1 MKKLVTF
8 FLALVMPI
16 MLWAYD
22 FQSGDLYYNITSDS
36 TAMVT
41 SKSASY
47 PYNNGVTITS
57 AVIPSSVSYSGKT
70 FAVTAIDDYAFMNCT
85 SLASLSIPLSMIDIG
100 FDALKNTTLYNN
112 SSQWENDVL
121 YIGDCLIEAK
131 TTISGSY
138 VIKSNTRLI
147 ASKAFDKC
155 SSLTSITI
163 PENVQVIGRSCFHD
177 CESLAKVVW
186 NVKKC
191 AEFYNSSSGGNYLFS
206 NTPVTSFIFG
216 EGVENVPGSL
226 CYGLKI
232 LKSITIPASVTTI
245 GAYAFNN
252 CYMLNSVVFG
262 NNVTT
267 IGNSAFQNC
276 SSLVSITIPN
286 SVTDIGSSAF
296 YKCSSLSS
304 VTISN
309 KLNNI
314 RSTLF
319 GGCSSL
325 VSVTIP
331 ENVTNISSSAF
342 LDCSS
347 LTSIT
352 WNAKNYT
359 NFSSSSSNP
368 FYEIRS
374 QITSFKFGDS
384 VACVPNYLCYGMNN
398 LQSIIIP
405 NSVITIGNSA
415 FKGCS
420 SVTSIALDDAVT
432 TIGDH
437 TFQDCTSLVSISIP
451 ENVTNIGR
459 NAFSGCSSLTD
470 VVWNAKNCEIV
481 ATGSPYAS
489 TTPFYGVRSQ
499 ITLFTFGDSVANIP
513 NWLCY
518 GMDNLN
524 SIIIPYHVASV
535 GYGTFGK
542 CSSLASVVWNAKITE
557 DYQNKNYAPFLDSSI
572 SSFIFGDSVQHVPAF
587 LCYNLSLL
595 PTLTIPQ
602 NIKTIGKNA
611 FGQCVG
617 LTSIEWNPITCTGYW
632 DAEYTYP
639 IFTGCNNVE
648 SVVFGDN
655 VQEIPKYLCYQMSKI
670 TSLALPKSLNTIGF
684 RAFKECSSLSTITIP
699 KSVNTIASDAF
710 DACTS
715 LNKTNYTGDVATWCN
730 IKFAN
735 STANPINYS
744 HNFYINDQEIKDL
757 VIPENTGEVKF
768 GAFFNCT
775 SLSSITILGGV
786 TNIRK
791 SAFNGCSSVSKIIFG
806 ESLMKIGDYAFKGCS
821 SLSSLVLPASVE
833 SIGDS
838 TFYNCTSIS
847 SITTHA
853 ENPFSLGN
861 NAFYGV
867 KKTIPMY
874 VPCGSVE
881 AYESADGWNAFTNI
895 QEPLPQFIISV
906 SSQSN
911 EMGEAKVDRNTY
923 CEGVQISATAYDGYH
938 FVQWSDGNT
947 DNPRTLTV
955 SQDMELTAEFEKDVD
970 PTWQI
975 KYTSTDGNIVTP
987 TNEDDFGVN
996 IVSNTYKNGVGTI
1009 TFDGPVTTVG
1019 YFAFNQSTTLQ
1030 TVVLPNTVNYIGEA
1044 AFQLCSS
1051 LTSINIP
1058 NGVTNIEH
1066 HAFAGCSSLTDITLP
1081 NSVSSLGDHAFYS
1094 CSSLRSVE
1102 LSENMTT
1109 IEGWT
1114 FSLCTSLSSITI
1126 PNSIMT
1132 VEQYAFNET
1141 AWYNNH
1147 NDGLVYAND
1156 YVLYNY
1162 KGEASANTQLE
1173 IREGT
1178 KVISSHAFYGKQN
1191 IVSVVLPNSITTIGT
1206 YAFDGCTSLAS
1217 INIPDEI
1224 TTIGS
1229 VAFRNTAL
1237 TSIRLPESITYV
1249 GYYAFKDC
1257 AALDTIYLE
1266 SSTPPGMSS
1275 EAFTNTSVSTCV
1287 IPCGTLT
1294 TYEASIW
1301 VDKVGGF
1308 VEDCIEGLQLIYT
1321 STDGNIVT
1329 PYATDV
1335 FGANIVSNTYKNG
1348 VGTITFD
1355 APVTSL
1361 GDLAFHQCSS
1371 LVSVTIPNTVTSI
1384 GDRAFWNCSSLS
1396 SITIPNGVESIG
1408 EFAFY
1413 YCSSLNAITL
1423 PNSVKTIGRDAFGYC
1438 TSLKKTNYIGDVIDW
1453 CDIVFITRETN
1464 PIYYS
1469 KSFYINDQEVKDL
1482 VIPNEVDSIHDYAFE
1497 NCQSITSLTI
1507 GDGVKYV
1514 GTEAFSGC
1522 SSLKDVKMGKNIVD
1536 IGKQAFLSCSSLAVI
1551 NIPTSVKTIGYQA
1564 FSHCTSLTEVE
1575 IPNGVT
1581 TIGHMAFNMCGSI
1594 VSVSLPKSLTSLGR
1608 IVFYECNSISKITV
1622 EEGNAKYDSR
1632 GNCNAVIET
1641 ATNTLLVGSAS
1652 TIIPEG
1658 IISIE
1663 TAAFR
1668 GLQALTSIN
1677 IPNSVTNIGEDAFYG
1692 CPLTSIT
1699 IPQNVTNIGELA
1711 FRACWSLETI
1721 YVEASTP
1728 QTIGNN
1734 AFEANSPTCYIP
1746 CGTKAAYE
1754 ASDWANY
1761 MGDFVEDC
1769 EEGQQIKYTS
1779 TDGNIVT
1786 PNKTDVF
1793 GANIVSNTYENGVGT
1808 ITFDAPITKIGDE
1821 AFYNRKKLASITIP
1835 KSVETIGQYAFWDCK
1850 ALTAFTIP
1858 DGVTHI
1864 ASEAFRGCS
1873 ALTSVVIP
1881 SSVTSIG
1888 TNPFGA
1894 CPGITSIVV
1903 DENNPK
1909 YDSRNNCNGIIETAN
1924 NRLISGCQN
1933 TIIPYGVTNIDHA
1946 FWNCSSLKQITIP
1959 NTVTNIG
1966 TYTFSQCSLTSI
1978 VIPKSVTSI
1987 GDAAFINCPLSTIVV
2002 EEGNPKYD
2010 SRNHCNAIIITST
2023 NTLLAGSDN
2032 TIIPEGITAISPNAF
2047 RGRKHIA
2054 SIAIPN
2060 SVTRIGEYAF
2070 EGCTSLTSITIPDGV
2085 TTIKTFAFSSCDALT
2100 SVIIGKGVNSVEQ
2113 GAFFNSPVET
2123 VYFNAQEPAIG
2134 LELVTGY
2141 RYFSTSPTCYIP
2153 CGTRAAYEA
2162 SVWNDYMESFIETYE
2177 YTLTLS
2183 SSDNSMGSAT
2193 ITQEPA
2199 CGTPAIIV
2207 ATPNDGYLFSQ
2218 WSDGNTDNPRTLS
2231 VTEDIKLTAQWT
2243 PNTNIPYIVNHY
2255 RQALDG
2261 TYPSTLK
2268 ETENLMGTTAA
2279 NVTPVVKT
2287 YTGFTSPEAKT
2298 ATIAADGSTVVEYY
2312 YTRNQYTL
2320 TWVTDGNAL
2329 TGAYSKG
2336 SVLFE
2341 AAITI
2346 PNTPTKTGYTFAGWD
2361 NTVPVTMP
2369 AEDVTLIALFT
2380 IHTYSVILTADQNGT
2395 VSGGGTYN
2403 YGESV
2408 TITATPND
2416 GYTFSQ
2422 WSDGNTDNPRTLTV
2436 TEDIELTA
2444 EFEEEGNYGSYT
2456 RTVRIGYNTICLPH
2470 GSSNFTGA
2478 TFYEIA
2484 HILKNKKKIFFDEVK
2499 TLEAGKPYIFYPHS
2513 NEVTVYYDNTTS
2525 AVPLSHNGLHG
2536 TFDGITAASNFL
2548 KGKYLV
2554 AGDRMVLCGDGCS
2567 LAANRAY
2574 IELDEISDKD
2584 HPAIPGI
2591 KRVSMDY
2598 SEENATTALDNITDE
2613 TIVAPMQEGVYDIL
2627 GRKVDAPIVS
2637 GFYIINGKKVF
2648 VAL

>member
-1 MKKLVTF
+1 MLTTITLFANDLVST
-8 FLALVMPI
+8 
-16 MLWAYD
+16 
-22 FQSGDLYYNITSDS
+22 QSMSYGTGYEIVYTSTDGKIVNPASRDDSFDANIVSNT
-36 TAMVT
+36 
-41 SKSASY
+41 Y
-47 PYNNGVTITS
+47 ENGVGTITFDG
-57 AVIPSSVSYSGKT
+57 P
-70 FAVTAIDDYAFMNCT
+70 VTNIGIYAFYACATLSSITIPKTVTKIGEYTFYNCT
-85 SLASLSIPLSMIDIG
+85 SLTKSNYNGDVAGWCAIEFESSYGNPIYYSHNLYINNQEVQDLVIPNTVTTINNYQFSNCASITSLTIPNSVTCIRDAAFSSCSSLSSIQIGTNVDTIEYYAFRNCGAINTITCNAVTPPVLGNRVFNDNLNNVTCVVPCASVELYRESAWANHINNFESEFLYEFTILSADEMMGTCAITQEPDCNTSAIFKAIPQNRYHFVQWSDGNTDNPRTLRVTDH
-100 FDALKNTTLYNN
+100 TTLFA
-112 SSQWENDVL
+112 EFAADFKVE
-121 YIGDCLIEAK
+121 DCQIIYTSTDGKQVIPAEANAFGNATIVSNVYTNGKGVITFNTLIETIGETAFANCKNLKSIVIPNYVTDIEAQAFLNCSNLTDVTIPNGVETIGRAAFNNCSSLRTITIPQSVKYIYNAAFVGCSLNSIYVNRTTPPTLNPSREDPYMVLGTTAVATCYIPCGKLASYQASEWK
-131 TTISGSY
+131 TKGQVREFVEKAPYTLTLKSSNDAQGNATITEAVDCNTLNATITATPNTGYHFVQWSDGNTDNPRTLTVSQDMELTAEFEKDVDPTWQITY
-138 VIKSNTRLI
+138 TSINGNTITPTKTDVFGANIVSNVYENGVGTITFDGPVTSIGEDAFFRSSLLTSIIIPDRVINI
-147 ASKAFDKC
+147 GYHAFYEC
-155 SSLTSITI
+155 SSLTS
-163 PENVQVIGRSCFHD
+163 VIISNSVKSIGNGAFFGCS
-177 CESLAKVVW
+177 SL
-186 NVKKC
+186 
-191 AEFYNSSSGGNYLFS
+191 L
-206 NTPVTSFIFG
+206 
-216 EGVENVPGSL
+216 
-226 CYGLKI
+226 
-232 LKSITIPASVTTI
+232 SITIPDSVTSI
-245 GAYAFNN
+245 GE
-252 CYMLNSVVFG
+252 
-262 NNVTT
+262 
-267 IGNSAFQNC
+267 SAFDACLGLEVIVVENENTTYDSRNSCNAIIETATNVLVTGCKKTIIPNTVMSIGESAFRNC
-276 SSLVSITIPN
+276 NLMTSITIPN
-286 SVTDIGSSAF
+286 SVTSIGEEAF
-296 YKCSSLSS
+296 AY
-304 VTISN
+304 
-309 KLNNI
+309 
-314 RSTLF
+314 
-319 GGCSSL
+319 
-325 VSVTIP
+325 
-331 ENVTNISSSAF
+331 
-342 LDCSS
+342 
-347 LTSIT
+347 
-352 WNAKNYT
+352 
-359 NFSSSSSNP
+359 
-368 FYEIRS
+368 
-374 QITSFKFGDS
+374 
-384 VACVPNYLCYGMNN
+384 CYN
-398 LQSIIIP
+398 L
-405 NSVITIGNSA
+405 NSVTIGNS
-415 FKGCS
+415 
-420 SVTSIALDDAVT
+420 
-432 TIGDH
+432 
-437 TFQDCTSLVSISIP
+437 
-451 ENVTNIGR
+451 VTNIGR
-459 NAFSGCSSLTD
+459 HAFRYCSMM
-470 VVWNAKNCEIV
+470 
-481 ATGSPYAS
+481 
-489 TTPFYGVRSQ
+489 F
-499 ITLFTFGDSVANIP
+499 
-513 NWLCY
+513 
-518 GMDNLN
+518 
-524 SIIIPYHVASV
+524 
-535 GYGTFGK
+535 
-542 CSSLASVVWNAKITE
+542 
-557 DYQNKNYAPFLDSSI
+557 
-572 SSFIFGDSVQHVPAF
+572 
-587 LCYNLSLL
+587 
-595 PTLTIPQ
+595 
-602 NIKTIGKNA
+602 
-611 FGQCVG
+611 
-617 LTSIEWNPITCTGYW
+617 
-632 DAEYTYP
+632 
-639 IFTGCNNVE
+639 
-648 SVVFGDN
+648 
-655 VQEIPKYLCYQMSKI
+655 
-670 TSLALPKSLNTIGF
+670 
-684 RAFKECSSLSTITIP
+684 ITIP
-699 KSVNTIASDAF
+699 NSV
-710 DACTS
+710 TS
-715 LNKTNYTGDVATWCN
+715 
-730 IKFAN
+730 I
-735 STANPINYS
+735 
-744 HNFYINDQEIKDL
+744 
-757 VIPENTGEVKF
+757 GE
-768 GAFFNCT
+768 GAFSYCRQLTSVKIGNSVTNLDASAFSNC
-775 SLSSITILGGV
+775 SQLSSIISLAPIPPEVMDT
-786 TNIRK
+786 
-791 SAFNGCSSVSKIIFG
+791 SAFTNV
-806 ESLMKIGDYAFKGCS
+806 
-821 SLSSLVLPASVE
+821 V
-833 SIGDS
+833 
-838 TFYNCTSIS
+838 
-847 SITTHA
+847 
-853 ENPFSLGN
+853 
-861 NAFYGV
+861 
-867 KKTIPMY
+867 KTIPIY

-881 AYESADGWNAFTNI
+881 AYKSADGWNAFTNI

-911 EMGEAKVDRNTY
+911 EMGEANVDRNTY

-1019 YFAFNQSTTLQ
+1019 YFVFNQSTTLQ

-1178 KVISSHAFYGKQN
+1178 KVISSHAFYGKKN

-1206 YAFDGCTSLAS
+1206 YAFDGCSSLAS

-1287 IPCGTLT
+1287 IPCGTL
-1294 TYEASIW
+1294 
-1301 VDKVGGF
+1301 
-1308 VEDCIEGLQLIYT
+1308 
-1321 STDGNIVT
+1321 
-1329 PYATDV
+1329 
-1335 FGANIVSNTYKNG
+1335 
-1348 VGTITFD
+1348 
-1355 APVTSL
+1355 
-1361 GDLAFHQCSS
+1361 
-1371 LVSVTIPNTVTSI
+1371 
-1384 GDRAFWNCSSLS
+1384 
-1396 SITIPNGVESIG
+1396 
-1408 EFAFY
+1408 
-1413 YCSSLNAITL
+1413 
-1423 PNSVKTIGRDAFGYC
+1423 
-1438 TSLKKTNYIGDVIDW
+1438 
-1453 CDIVFITRETN
+1453 
-1464 PIYYS
+1464 
-1469 KSFYINDQEVKDL
+1469 
-1482 VIPNEVDSIHDYAFE
+1482 
-1497 NCQSITSLTI
+1497 
-1507 GDGVKYV
+1507 
-1514 GTEAFSGC
+1514 
-1522 SSLKDVKMGKNIVD
+1522 
-1536 IGKQAFLSCSSLAVI
+1536 
-1551 NIPTSVKTIGYQA
+1551 
-1564 FSHCTSLTEVE
+1564 
-1575 IPNGVT
+1575 
-1581 TIGHMAFNMCGSI
+1581 
-1594 VSVSLPKSLTSLGR
+1594 
-1608 IVFYECNSISKITV
+1608 
-1622 EEGNAKYDSR
+1622 
-1632 GNCNAVIET
+1632 
-1641 ATNTLLVGSAS
+1641 
-1652 TIIPEG
+1652 
-1658 IISIE
+1658 
-1663 TAAFR
+1663 
-1668 GLQALTSIN
+1668 
-1677 IPNSVTNIGEDAFYG
+1677 
-1692 CPLTSIT
+1692 
-1699 IPQNVTNIGELA
+1699 
-1711 FRACWSLETI
+1711 
-1721 YVEASTP
+1721 
-1728 QTIGNN
+1728 
-1734 AFEANSPTCYIP
+1734 
-1746 CGTKAAYE
+1746 AAYE
-1754 ASDWANY
+1754 TSVWANY
-1761 MGDFVEDC
+1761 MGEFVEDC
-1769 EEGQQIKYTS
+1769 PIDVYYELNGGIVSSELPTNITSPFTLPIPTREGFVFVGWYDNAAGEGTAITILPIAYKGTLYVKWIDTTWQIQYTS

-1850 ALTAFTIP
+1850 ALTNVTISN
-1858 DGVTHI
+1858 GVMKI
-1864 ASEAFRGCS
+1864 GGEAFRGCS
-1873 ALTSVVIP
+1873 SLTSVFIP

-1894 CPGITSIVV
+1894 CPSISSIVV

-2085 TTIKTFAFSSCDALT
+2085 TAIKTFTFSSCDALT
-2100 SVIIGKGVNSVEQ
+2100 SVIIGKGVNSFEQ

-2153 CGTRAAYEA
+2153 CGTLTAYEA

-2199 CGTPAIIV
+2199 CGIPAIIV

-2231 VTEDIKLTAQWT
+2231 VNEDIKLTAQWT
-2243 PNTNIPYIVNHY
+2243 PNTNTPYVVKHL

-2261 TYPSTLK
+2261 TYPEALIESD
-2268 ETENLMGTTAA
+2268 NLTGTTAA

-2287 YTGFTSPEAKT
+2287 YSGFTSPATKTATIAADGSTVVEYYYTRNKYTLTWSTDGDALTGAYSKGSVLFEAAITIPNTPTKTGYTFAGWDNTVPETMPATDKTFTATWTPNTNTPYVVKHYRQALDGTYPSALMETENLTGTTATNVTPLVKTYTGFTSPATKT

-2329 TGAYSKG
+2329 TGVYSKG

-2346 PNTPTKTGYTFAGWD
+2346 PNTPTKMGYTFVGWD

-2422 WSDGNTDNPRTLTV
+2422 WSDGNTDNPRTFTV

-2470 GSSNFTGA
+2470 GSSHFTGA

-2484 HILKNKKKIFFDEVK
+2484 HILKNDKKIFFDEAK

-2513 NEVTVYYDNTTS
+2513 TEVTIYYDNTTS
-2525 AVPLSHNGLHG
+2525 AIPLSHNGLHG

-2554 AGDRMVLCGDGCS
+2554 AGDKMVLCGDGCS

-2574 IELDEISDKD
+2574 IVLDEISDKD

-2598 SEENATTALDNITDE
+2598 SEANETTALDNITDE
-2613 TIVAPMQEGVYDIL
+2613 SVVAPMQEGVYDIL
-2627 GRKVDAPIVS
+2627 GRKVDAPTVS

-2648 VAL
+2648 VMEK